1 MLRPGIEIRG
11 GPRSGRP
18 EAVELELFTQ
28 RFAAVARDMGEQ
40 LRRTA
45 VSTNVKER
53 LDFSCALLDPAGVL
67 VANAP
72 HIPVHLGAL
81 GLCVRR
87 LLQSISLGPGDS
99 VVTNHPAYGGSHLPD
114 VTLVSGVFDDE
125 GQILGYVANRAHH
138 AEIGG
143 TRPGSMPPDAGRLIE
158 EGVVIPPTYLVRGGV
173 PRWGEIERLLTA
185 GPYPTRAVRENLA
198 DLEAA
203 LAANRCG
210 DRALRMLGARHGRE
224 VLHRYMALLADRA
237 EARMRQALA
246 RMPPGTYSAVERLD
260 DGSPI
265 AVRIEVG
272 QGRATIDFAGT
283 GGVHPGNLN
292 APAAVVRSAILYVL
306 RLLVAEPMPLNEG
319 LLRPIEIRVP
329 PGCLLDPPF
338 STDPADAESTNAPAV
353 VGGNVETSQRLVD
366 ALLHALGL
374 VAGGQ
379 GTMNNTLFGN
389 PSFGY
394 YETVCGGAG
403 ACLGHP
409 GASAVHTHMTN
420 TRITDPEILE
430 HRYPVRLHRFAIRRG
445 SGGAGRFRG
454 GDGAVREIEFLAP
467 VSLSLLTQHRVE
479 APYGLRGGAP
489 GERGRQTLIR
499 ADGGREVLPPSA
511 AREVGPGDR
520 LLLET
525 PGGGGFG
532 PEEGEEAV

>member
-1 MLRPGIEIRG
+1 MD
-11 GPRSGRP
+11 RSRP

-28 RFAAVARDMGEQ
+28 RLAAVARDMGEQ

-87 LLQSISLGPGDS
+87 LLETISIGPGDA

-114 VTLVSGVFDDE
+114 VTLVSGVFDDD
-125 GQILGYVANRAHH
+125 GQLLGYVANRAHH

-143 TRPGSMPPDAGRLIE
+143 TRPGSMPPDATRLIE
-158 EGVVIPPTYLVRGGV
+158 EGVVIPPTYLVQRGV
-173 PRWGEIERLLTA
+173 PRWGEIERLLTG

-210 DRALRMLGARHGRE
+210 EQALRALAARHGHE
-224 VLHRYMALLADRA
+224 AVHHYMAALADQA
-237 EARMRQALA
+237 EARMRDALS
-246 RMPPGTYSAVERLD
+246 RIVPGRYSAVERLD

-265 AVRIEVG
+265 AVEIEVSSES
-272 QGRATIDFAGT
+272 ATIDFAGT
-283 GGVHPGNLN
+283 GAVHPGNLN
-292 APAAVVRSAILYVL
+292 APPAVIRSAILYVL

-319 LLRPIEIRVP
+319 FLRPIEIRMP
-329 PGCLLDPPF
+329 PGCLLDPQFP
-338 STDPADAESTNAPAV
+338 SDPENAPAV

-389 PSFGY
+389 SSFGY

-403 ACLGHP
+403 ACQGHP

-430 HRYPVRLHRFAIRRG
+430 HRYPVRLHRFGIRRG

-479 APYGLRGGAP
+479 APYGLEGGEP

-499 ADGGREVLPPSA
+499 ANGEREVLPPSA

-532 PEEGEEAV
+532 SVEPVTEQRDAP

>member
-1 MLRPGIEIRG
+1 MLRPASDLVGDPG
-11 GPRSGRP
+11 ARSRP

-40 LRRTA
+40 LRKTA

-53 LDFSCALLDPAGVL
+53 LDFSCALLDREGVL

-87 LLQSISLGPGDS
+87 LLQTMALGPGDA

-125 GQILGYVANRAHH
+125 GELLGYVANRAHH

-143 TRPGSMPPDAGRLIE
+143 TRPGSMPPDATRLIE
-158 EGVVIPPTYLVRGGV
+158 EGVVIPPTHLVRAGE
-173 PRWGEIERLLTA
+173 PRQDEIERLLTG

-198 DLEAA
+198 DLQAA

-210 DRALRMLGARHGRE
+210 EQALRALCARHGRAA
-224 VLHRYMALLADRA
+224 LHRYMGALADRA
-237 EARMRQALA
+237 EARMRAALA
-246 RMPPGTYSAVERLD
+246 RLPPGTYSAVERLD
-260 DGSPI
+260 DGAPI

-272 QGRATIDFAGT
+272 GGADSGRATIDFEGT
-283 GGVHPGNLN
+283 GPVHPGNLN
-292 APAAVVRSAILYVL
+292 APPAVVRSAILYVL
-306 RLLVAEPMPLNEG
+306 RLLVAEPMPLHEG
-319 LLRPIEIRVP
+319 LLRPVEIRVP
-329 PGCLLDPPF
+329 EGCLLDPPF
-338 STDPADAESTNAPAV
+338 PADPEGAPAV

-366 ALLHALGL
+366 ALLHAFGL

-389 PSFGY
+389 ARFGY

-479 APYGLRGGAP
+479 APYGLEGGEP

-499 ADGGREVLPPSA
+499 AHGGREVLPPSA
-511 AREVGPGDR
+511 AREVEAGDR

-532 PEEGEEAV
+532 AAEEIA

>member
-1 MLRPGIEIRG
+1 MV
-11 GPRSGRP
+11 RSRP

-53 LDFSCALLDPAGVL
+53 LDFSCALLDPDGVL

-87 LLQSISLGPGDS
+87 LVQTLSVGPGDA

-114 VTLVSGVFDDE
+114 VTLVSGVFDDAGE
-125 GQILGYVANRAHH
+125 ILGYVANRAHH

-143 TRPGSMPPDAGRLIE
+143 TRPGSMPPDATRLIE
-158 EGVVIPPTYLVRGGV
+158 EGVVIPPTYLVQGGV
-173 PRWGEIERLLTA
+173 PRWEEIERLLTS
-185 GPYPTRAVRENLA
+185 GPFPTRAVRENLA

-210 DRALRMLGARHGRE
+210 GEALRALGLRHGRAA
-224 VLHRYMALLADRA
+224 LHHYMAALADRA
-237 EARMRQALA
+237 EGRMRSALGRLA
-246 RMPPGTYSAVERLD
+246 SGSYRAVERLD

-265 AVRIEVG
+265 AVHIEVASEDG
-272 QGRATIDFAGT
+272 VGRATIDFAGT
-283 GGVHPGNLN
+283 GQVHPGNLN
-292 APAAVVRSAILYVL
+292 APPAVVRSAILYVL

-319 LLRPIEIRVP
+319 LLRPIEIRMP

-338 STDPADAESTNAPAV
+338 PADPAESPAV

-403 ACLGHP
+403 ATFDHP

-454 GDGAVREIEFLAP
+454 GDGAIREIEFLAP
-467 VSLSLLTQHRVE
+467 MSLSLLTQHRVE
-479 APYGLRGGAP
+479 APYGLNGGQP
-489 GERGRQTLIR
+489 GERGRQTLLR
-499 ADGGREVLPPSA
+499 TNGERELLPSSA

-520 LLLET
+520 LILET

-532 PEEGEEAV
+532 STTEGEEAA

>member
-1 MLRPGIEIRG
+1 ME
-11 GPRSGRP
+11 RSRP

-53 LDFSCALLDPAGVL
+53 LDFSCALLDPSGVL

-87 LLQSISLGPGDS
+87 LLQTISIGPGDA
-99 VVTNHPAYGGSHLPD
+99 VVTNHPAFGGSHLPD
-114 VTLVSGVFDDE
+114 VTVVSAVFNDE
-125 GQILGYVANRAHH
+125 GNVLGYVANRAHH

-143 TRPGSMPPDAGRLIE
+143 TRPGSMPPDARRLIE
-158 EGVVIPPTYLVRGGV
+158 EGVVIPPTYLVQGGV
-173 PRWGEIERLLTA
+173 PRWGEIEQLLTS

-198 DLEAA
+198 DLAAA

-210 DRALRMLGARHGRE
+210 DRALRALGRSHGRQA
-224 VLHRYMALLADRA
+224 LAHYMAALADRA
-237 EARMRQALA
+237 EARMRAALVRLA
-246 RMPPGTYSAVERLD
+246 PGSYQAVERLD
-260 DGSPI
+260 DGAKI
-265 AVRIEVG
+265 AVEIAVG
-272 QGRATIDFAGT
+272 GGEAAGRAAIDFSGT
-283 GGVHPGNLN
+283 SGVHPGNLN
-292 APAAVVRSAILYVL
+292 APPAVVRSAVLYVL

-319 LLRPIEIRVP
+319 LLRPIELFVP
-329 PGCLLDPPF
+329 PGCMLDPPF
-338 STDPADAESTNAPAV
+338 PTDPSEAPAV

-366 ALLHALGL
+366 ALLCALGL
-374 VAGGQ
+374 AAGSQ

-389 PSFGY
+389 ASFGY

-403 ACLGHP
+403 ASLGHP

-467 VSLSLLTQHRVE
+467 MALSLLTQHRVE
-479 APYGLRGGAP
+479 APYGLAGGGP

-499 ADGGREVLPPSA
+499 ADGKREELPPSA
-511 AREVGPGDR
+511 AREVEPGDR

-532 PEEGEEAV
+532 VLTEGEESV

>member
-1 MLRPGIEIRG
+1 MLRPEME
-11 GPRSGRP
+11 RSRP

-87 LLQSISLGPGDS
+87 LLQTIPIGPGDA

-114 VTLVSGVFDDE
+114 VTLVSAVFDDQ

-143 TRPGSMPPDAGRLIE
+143 TRPGSMPPDATRLIE

-173 PRWGEIERLLTA
+173 PRWDEIERLLTG

-210 DRALRMLGARHGRE
+210 EQALRGLGLRHGRE
-224 VLHRYMALLADRA
+224 TLRHYMAALADRA
-237 EARMRQALA
+237 EARLREALA
-246 RMPPGTYSAVERLD
+246 RLPPGSYSAVERLD

-265 AVRIEVG
+265 AVTIEVAG
-272 QGRATIDFAGT
+272 GADAGRATIDFAGT
-283 GGVHPGNLN
+283 AGVHPGNLN
-292 APAAVVRSAILYVL
+292 APPAVVRSAILYVL

-319 LLRPIEIRVP
+319 FLRPIEIRMP

-338 STDPADAESTNAPAV
+338 PDDPANAPAV

-366 ALLHALGL
+366 ALLRALGL

-403 ACLGHP
+403 ACQGHA

-479 APYGLRGGAP
+479 QPYGLEGGEP
-489 GERGRQTLIR
+489 GARGRQTLIR
-499 ADGGREVLPPSA
+499 ANGEREVLPPSA

-532 PEEGEEAV
+532 PFKEVKEAP